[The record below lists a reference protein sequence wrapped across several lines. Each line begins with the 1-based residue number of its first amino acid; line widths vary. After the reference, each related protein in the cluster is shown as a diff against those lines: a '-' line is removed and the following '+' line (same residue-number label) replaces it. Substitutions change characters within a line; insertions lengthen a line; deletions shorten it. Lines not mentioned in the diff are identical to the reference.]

1 MGFTIQQAFTKF
13 KDSYLAK
20 YNPSY
25 EQLKAMNNIIVC
37 RTEKLGTRIYKC
49 ETCGQMIFSYDSCK
63 DRHCPNCQ
71 NYKKEKWIDN
81 HQDDIFNTPYFHVV
95 TTVPVELHEIFYH
108 NKQEMYNLLFK
119 ASTETIIELSKDKK
133 YLGVKVGI
141 TAMLHTW
148 SQTANYH
155 PHIHMIVT
163 GGGINDLGEYVYS
176 KEDFFLPVKVI
187 SRVFRGKLLSFI
199 KSSKNLKFYNNLEN
213 LNNKK
218 KLNDYLRPLY
228 EKEWVCYCKEPFKN
242 VKETYNYLARY
253 AFRVCMTNDRIENIT
268 DTHVT
273 FKYRDRKD
281 HSKTKTMTIKGE
293 EFIRKFLLH
302 VLPKGFSKVRYY
314 GIIAGKGKKE
324 RIKKLKILTRTALQK
339 ISKRTKLE
347 ILNSIIGKVVT
358 KCKCGGELILIET
371 KRYKPPPQNFTTKL
385 LHMNEA

>member
-213 LNNKK
+213 LNN
-218 KLNDYLRPLY
+218 N
-228 EKEWVCYCKEPFKN
+228 
-242 VKETYNYLARY
+242 